1 MMNKS
6 QLCTEYLSL
15 SKEQNLN
22 ECVAGK
28 MRSRLEHKGFGA
40 GVGKPVGKLIFN
52 KNAEPMKTYYAIVN
66 VEERRLGTYV
76 RAEHVAAA
84 FETATARD
92 KARHP
97 RLQVETIAV

>member
-1 MMNKS
+1 
-6 QLCTEYLSL
+6 
-15 SKEQNLN
+15 
-22 ECVAGK
+22 

-97 RLQVETIAV
+97 RLQVETIAVQEIAEEYVDPAHVSLIDAAIAHHM